1 MRQTKAMTRRIC
13 LLMVGALALGGCGD
27 DNSSAAGSI
36 TVRAQVQP
44 QIDAVSTLAPASA
57 SASTTASPVTTA
69 AATTTQ
75 AVPTTRA
82 TTTIPATIATT
93 TGPAVTIGATTVVLL
108 PQPAPPPAPRAAEVT
123 SQIGTI
129 EIPKL
134 GITKSLF
141 EGVTL
146 TTLDKGPGH
155 WPGTA
160 QPGQIGNVVVAGHR
174 TSHDKPF
181 RNIDQLAPG
190 DQVIFTMATGTFVY
204 QVTGTTFVKPDALY
218 IIDQTSTA
226 TATLFACHPPGSTK
240 QRIVVSLALVA

>member
-1 MRQTKAMTRRIC
+1 
-13 LLMVGALALGGCGD
+13 MVGALALGACGD

-44 QIDAVSTLAPASA
+44 QIDAVSTLAPAS
-57 SASTTASPVTTA
+57 TTASPLTTA
-69 AATTTQ
+69 AASTTQ
-75 AVPTTRA
+75 AIPTTRA
-82 TTTIPATIATT
+82 TTTIATTIATTIPTT
-93 TGPAVTIGATTVVLL
+93 TGPAVTVGATTVVLL

-218 IIDQTSTA
+218 IIDQTTTA

>member
-1 MRQTKAMTRRIC
+1 MRQNELVKRCGPLLLVGVLVLGACGNDVSEAMVATSVATSVTTSVADVASPSTIAPT
-13 LLMVGALALGGCGD
+13 LPPT
-27 DNSSAAGSI
+27 SPAA
-36 TVRAQVQP
+36 P
-44 QIDAVSTLAPASA
+44 
-57 SASTTASPVTTA
+57 TTAAPTTA
-69 AATTTQ
+69 AATT
-75 AVPTTRA
+75 
-82 TTTIPATIATT
+82 IPAT
-93 TGPAVTIGATTVVLL
+93 TGPAVTVGATTVVLL
-108 PQPAPPPAPRAAEVT
+108 PQPAPPPSPRANEVT

-134 GITKSLF
+134 GVNKPLF

-181 RNIDQLAPG
+181 RNIDQLVPG
-190 DQVIFTMATGTFVY
+190 DQVIFTVGTDSFVY

-218 IIDQTSTA
+218 IIDQTTTA

-240 QRIVVSLALVA
+240 QRIVVSLALVT

>member
-1 MRQTKAMTRRIC
+1 MTRRAA
-13 LLMVGALALGGCGD
+13 LLMVGVLLFGACGND
-27 DNSSAAGSI
+27 SSEQAVATTSG
-36 TVRAQVQP
+36 VQGKRQVET
-44 QIDAVSTLAPASA
+44 VSTAVAP
-57 SASTTASPVTTA
+57 STTALPTATVAPTSTA
-69 AATTTQ
+69 APTTQ
-75 AVPTTRA
+75 AVSTTRA
-82 TTTIPATIATT
+82 ITTIPTT
-93 TGPAVTIGATTVVLL
+93 TGPVITLGATTIALL
-108 PQPAPPPAPRAAEVT
+108 PTPAAPPAPRAAEVT

-134 GITKSLF
+134 GITKSLY

-160 QPGQIGNVVVAGHR
+160 QPGQLGNVVIAGHR

-181 RNIDQLAPG
+181 RHIDQLVPG
-190 DQVIFTMATGTFVY
+190 DQVIFTLGSDTFVY
-204 QVTGTTFVKPDALY
+204 EVTGTTIVKPDALY
-218 IIDQTSTA
+218 IIDQTSTP